1 MRETRIEAENLNITR
16 GDRVLVR
23 SLNLSVPS
31 GTFVALVGP
40 SGVGKSTLLSCLAGM
55 LAPGAGRVNFLDG
68 GRRFMPVE
76 FRSRMAFLFQ
86 HLRVNPGLDVETNV
100 LCGLLREFRWWRT
113 MAGFPQS
120 ARDRVTPV
128 LEQLGILH
136 LRHVPVAELSGGE
149 RQRVALARALVS
161 APDVLLADEPV
172 SQLDHDLAENVISHL
187 RSLASERGCTVLCSL
202 HDPDL
207 VARHAGLTLRL
218 SPDSTWST
226 A

>member
-1 MRETRIEAENLNITR
+1 MKRVRIEAENLNITR
-16 GDRVLVR
+16 GARVLVR
-23 SLNLSVPS
+23 GLNLEVPS
-31 GTFVALVGP
+31 GSFVALVGP

-55 LAPGAGRVNFLDG
+55 LAPGSGRVTFLDG
-68 GRRFMPVE
+68 DRRFLPVE

-100 LCGLLREFRWWRT
+100 LCGLLREFPWWRT
-113 MAGFPQS
+113 VAGFPQS
-120 ARDRVTPV
+120 ARDRVPPM
-128 LEQLGILH
+128 LERLGISH

-172 SQLDHDLAENVISHL
+172 SQLDHDLAEDVVSYL
-187 RSLASERGCTVLCSL
+187 RTLAREWGCTVLCAL

-207 VARHAGLTLRL
+207 VARHADLTLRL
-218 SPDSTWST
+218 SPDSTWSAT
-226 A
+226 